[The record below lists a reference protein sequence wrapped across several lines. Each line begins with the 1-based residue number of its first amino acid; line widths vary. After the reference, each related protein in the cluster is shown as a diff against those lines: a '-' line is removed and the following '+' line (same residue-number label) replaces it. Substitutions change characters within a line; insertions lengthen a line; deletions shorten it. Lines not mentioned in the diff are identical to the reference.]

1 MINLISNLIFFTIM
15 RIDGSQYIS
24 EHLKNAIEANGL
36 GFYSGYKFSGGII
49 MSLKIVVFGYD
60 CKNYL
65 GKSC

>member
-1 MINLISNLIFFTIM
+1 M

-24 EHLKNAIEANGL
+24 ERLKNAIEANGL